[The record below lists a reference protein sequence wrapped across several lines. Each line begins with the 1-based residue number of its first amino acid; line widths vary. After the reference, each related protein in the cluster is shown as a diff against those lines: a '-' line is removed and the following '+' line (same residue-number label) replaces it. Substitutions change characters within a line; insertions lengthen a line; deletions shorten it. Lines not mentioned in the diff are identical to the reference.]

1 MGDAAAAATTRRI
14 SQIAFALIALAA
26 VSTPSARAQNS
37 KITQATQTARTAQ
50 TPAPVCTYTSQKH
63 AEGVATL
70 EAESQHRTGNI
81 TYADGC
87 VEILYENFRLRA
99 DHAEY
104 NDDTKVATAHGHVV
118 IDHVSQHVEADQAE
132 YNLQTEK
139 GTFRH
144 VKATMTMQ
152 RRPNPTLL
160 ITPNPIYF
168 EAQWAERIDENTY
181 RVHHGWI
188 TVCEPDK
195 PTWKFYARE
204 ATVRLE
210 KNVQL
215 ENSHFKLLYF
225 PIFYSPYATF
235 PANRQRES
243 GLMIPDLGNSSV
255 KGYFFGDSYYWAP
268 NDWSDLTIGAM
279 YLSKRGWSQNGVLRM
294 RPWQNAKLDASY
306 YGVIDRG
313 LPEPTGPPLKEGGHE
328 MHFDFDDSM
337 PDGWR
342 TVADLNQLSS
352 LTFRLAFAET
362 FTQAVNSEVQNT
374 AFITKSFSGYTFGLA
389 ALSYEDFLSDSPGTS
404 VTLRNAPQVSFG
416 SVEQAPFQHLP
427 LYFSFESFAGAVH
440 RADTVTG
447 FDSGGFVSRDE
458 VAPSVTLPLRWG
470 PWIGVTPTFTLRS
483 TRYGEQLSSTGSLLD
498 IPFVRTTEEISV
510 DIRPPVLERIWQSA
524 SSKWKH
530 TIEPDIVYRYVNGV
544 NDFGRF
550 IRFDEDE
557 TLTDTNEVE
566 YGIRQR
572 LFRKVDA
579 DGTAQEFLSWDIKEK
594 YFLDPTFGGALMP
607 SVRNVFETLDA
618 LTPFAFA
625 DEPRHFS
632 PIISDIRLSPG
643 SHYDAQFRV
652 DYDPSRKEATAIGG
666 LLKLKPYR
674 ESFVTVADFSVIN
687 LVPAVPAPNF
697 VYYPRSDQIRA
708 LVGYGDMNRQGWN
721 TALGFAYDLTEHS
734 FQNQVAQITYNGSCC
749 GLGLEYRRLSL
760 GTVRSENQYRIVLLI
775 ANLGSAGNL
784 RRQEKIF

>member
-1 MGDAAAAATTRRI
+1 MMRDASAASTLRRI
-14 SQIAFALIALAA
+14 AQSAFALLALTLAWA
-26 VSTPSARAQNS
+26 RPARAQ
-37 KITQATQTARTAQ
+37 TAPPKPSGCQYA
-50 TPAPVCTYTSQKH
+50 SQQR
-63 AEGVATL
+63 ETGIATL
-70 EAESQHRTGNI
+70 EAESQHNAGNI

-104 NDDTKVATAHGHVV
+104 NEDTKVAIARGHVV
-118 IDHVSQHVEADQAE
+118 IDHVSQHVEADEAE
-132 YNLQTEK
+132 YNLQTEQGK
-139 GTFRH
+139 FHH
-144 VKATMTMQ
+144 VRATMAMQ

-168 EAQWAERIDENTY
+168 EARDAERIDETTY
-181 RVHHGWI
+181 KIHHAWV
-188 TVCEPDK
+188 TVCRPDK
-195 PTWKFYARE
+195 PTWKFFAPE

-215 ENSHFKLLYF
+215 VNSHFQLLYF
-225 PIFYSPYATF
+225 PIVYLPYATL
-235 PANRQRES
+235 PASRERES
-243 GLMIPDLGNSSV
+243 GFMIPDLGNSSV

-268 NDWSDLTIGAM
+268 NDWSDLTAGAM
-279 YLSKRGWSQNGVLRM
+279 YLSKRGWSQNATLRM
-294 RPWQNAKLDASY
+294 RPWANAKLDASY

-328 MHFDFDDSM
+328 AHFGFDAFL

-362 FTQAVNSEVQNT
+362 FSQAVNSEVQNT
-374 AFITKSFSGYTFGLA
+374 AFATKSFSGFTLNIA
-389 ALSYEDFLSDSPGTS
+389 ALSYKDFLSDSPETS
-404 VTLRNAPQVSFG
+404 VSLRSAPEVRFG
-416 SVEQAPFQHLP
+416 SVEQAPFKHLP
-427 LYFSFESFAGAVH
+427 LYFSFEAFTGALH

-447 FDSGGFVSRDE
+447 FDSGGFVSRNE
-458 VAPSVTLPLRWG
+458 IAPSVTVPLRWG
-470 PWIGVTPTFTLRS
+470 PWIGVTSTFTLRS
-483 TRYGEQLSSTGSLLD
+483 TRYGEQLSSTNTPLN
-498 IPFVRTTEEISV
+498 IPLVRTTEEVTI
-510 DIRPPVLERIWQSA
+510 DIRPPVLERVWESA
-524 SSKWKH
+524 DAKWKH
-530 TIEPDIVYRYVNGV
+530 TIEPDIVYRYVDGV

-572 LFRKVDA
+572 LFRKSND
-579 DGTAQEFLSWDIKEK
+579 DGDAQEFLSWDIKQK
-594 YFLDPTFGGALMP
+594 YFIDPTFGGALVP
-607 SVRNVFETLDA
+607 GVRNVFETLDA

-625 DEPRHFS
+625 DEPRRFS
-632 PIISDIRLSPG
+632 PIISDIRVSPG

-652 DYDPSRKEATAIGG
+652 DYDPARNELTAIGV

-674 ESFVTVADFSVIN
+674 ESFVTLADFSTIN
-687 LVPAVPAPNF
+687 LVPAVPAPSF
-697 VYYPRSDQIRA
+697 IYHPRSDQIRA
-708 LVGYGDMNRQGWN
+708 LVGYGDMNRRGWN
-721 TALGFAYDLTEHS
+721 TAVGFSYDLTEHA
-734 FQNQVAQITYNGSCC
+734 FQNQVAQISYNGSCC
-749 GLGLEYRRLSL
+749 GIGFEYRKLSL